1 MAGGLVR
8 TQELLIAF
16 ALNLDQVRHLHHF
29 VNVAEDLADP
39 LLRRARYLA
48 GRAGPGAFRLG
59 RHGGNSPLSICAAAE
74 LVRPGVKICSS
85 LAREGPRMRREKAA
99 ARSEE
104 HTSELQSLM
113 STSYAVFCLKKKT
126 KKK

>member
-1 MAGGLVR
+1 MTHSFPTRRSSDLKV
-8 TQELLIAF
+8 
-16 ALNLDQVRHLHHF
+16 V
-29 VNVAEDLADP
+29 EDLADP

-59 RHGGNSPLSICAAAE
+59 RHGGYSPLSICAAVE

-99 ARSEE
+99 AHDTPFPGCRRSKLIRREYGDRK
-104 HTSELQSLM
+104 
-113 STSYAVFCLKKKT
+113 STRLNSSH
-126 KKK
+126 